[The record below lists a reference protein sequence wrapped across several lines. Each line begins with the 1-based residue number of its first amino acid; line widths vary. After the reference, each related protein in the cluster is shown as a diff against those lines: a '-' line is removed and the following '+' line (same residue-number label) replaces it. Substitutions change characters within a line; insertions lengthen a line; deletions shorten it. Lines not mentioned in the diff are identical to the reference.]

1 MQIQNVLF
9 RAERMKDMSMKRVMS
24 METHIYHKL
33 HCHHARRIQEKNKM
47 MMDLKAAKSY
57 GYKPCK
63 CCNGMNFSYNDEI
76 NSIDYFEKKKG
87 MQFNYKDGVLYVKT
101 NIGCWK
107 LVYSRGMELF
117 ALYHRNR
124 SEKEVDFVNPEHEH
138 YHLQKD
144 QAYLSSINAVLNYI
158 YNHDKYREAEQQGCK
173 MIVFSNKKYQKQ
185 AEKRKQRQQKNRVDC
200 LFRILESQ
208 NEGYKQLSYC

>member
-1 MQIQNVLF
+1 
-9 RAERMKDMSMKRVMS
+9 MSKKRVMS
-24 METHIYHKL
+24 METCIYHKPN
-33 HCHHARRIQEKNKM
+33 CHHARRIQEKHKM
-47 MMDLKAAKSY
+47 IMTPKVAKSY
-57 GYKPCK
+57 GYRPCK

-76 NSIDYFEKKKG
+76 YFIDYFERKKG
-87 MQFNYKDGVLYVKT
+87 MQFNYKDGILYVKT

-124 SEKEVDFVNPEHEH
+124 SEQEVNFVNPENEH

-144 QAYLSSINAVLNYI
+144 KSYFSSINAVLNYI
-158 YNHDKYREAEQQGCK
+158 YEHDKYHEAEQQGCK
-173 MIVFSNKKYQKQ
+173 NIVFSNKKYQRQ
-185 AEKRKQRQQKNRVDC
+185 AEKRKQRQQEKRVDY
-200 LFRILESQ
+200 LFLMIENQ